1 MKPSDGLTILLLLC
15 GISIAGAILIVL
27 NDLIPRLL
35 DVAAKK
41 IIHKG
46 EKKNVSTGKEGRKI
60 SGDAAGRNAVQ
71 GSQSADDLRRQAD
84 GASDEHI

>member
-1 MKPSDGLTILLLLC
+1 MKPIDGLTILVLLAALVV
-15 GISIAGAILIVL
+15 AGAVLILL
-27 NDLIPRLL
+27 TEFIPRLL
-35 DVAAKK
+35 DIAAYK